1 MSKPVERGGRSGN
14 HQVVSLPVLGLV
26 SHDFGSAVDD
36 LRVKPQLA
44 NQQLEKGHA
53 PSGRLQQD
61 QPEVWAGDLQGHPWK
76 PGPRSHVDHAQPWES
91 RKSRKTGQRVQKVQ
105 PDDVCLR
112 EDPRQIQAP
121 GPIAQERRIGL
132 ELGQLRGGQ
141 EQAERSR
148 TVQKERTGVLR
159 RSGNPSLLL
168 FGSFLGSARL
178 PGPGGAS
185 RRFGLR
191 LIRAPSAIY
200 LLEVGLNLGLQL
212 FVDRQ
217 AIRSAPSAGRRTRSR
232 GLPVRAPTWATS
244 RGIGPL
250 LEPSWPAPRRPS
262 PRVLL
267 VPPALWTPGA
277 RPSDLGAPISDFP
290 TPLATF
296 PGRSAPLPRL
306 FLTFLRGLGSAPRH
320 DDDAP
325 EISIASA
332 CRGDGR
338 VPLQSQVDDPP
349 IPGIHW
355 GKGNLPSC
363 ANDAVGSPLR
373 ERLKYNAPAV
383 AIAHDVHF
391 DPDRHPQTPPG
402 HQGCQSLHGRKSL
415 PVLPDEGPQ
424 VLSLYLHAHAFRP
437 LSRRDR
443 RLEPHEADELLSH
456 GADHAGPVGP
466 GARPNA
472 HPCLSGT

>member
-1 MSKPVERGGRSGN
+1 M
-14 HQVVSLPVLGLV
+14 
-26 SHDFGSAVDD
+26 
-36 LRVKPQLA
+36 
-44 NQQLEKGHA
+44 
-53 PSGRLQQD
+53 
-61 QPEVWAGDLQGHPWK
+61 
-76 PGPRSHVDHAQPWES
+76 
-91 RKSRKTGQRVQKVQ
+91 Q

-112 EDPRQIQAP
+112 EDPSQIQAP

-141 EQAERSR
+141 EQTERSR

-159 RSGNPSLLL
+159 RSRNPSLLL
-168 FGSFLGSARL
+168 FGSFLGSTRL
-178 PGPGGAS
+178 PGPGRAS
-185 RRFGLR
+185 RRSGL
-191 LIRAPSAIY
+191 PYTIY
-200 LLEVGLNLGLQL
+200 LLQVGLNLGFQL

-217 AIRSAPSAGRRTRSR
+217 AIWSAPNAGRGTGSR

-244 RGIGPL
+244 CGIGPL
-250 LEPSWPAPRRPS
+250 LESAWPAPRLPS

-267 VPPALWTPGA
+267 VPPALWTPGT
-277 RPSDLGAPISDFP
+277 RPSDLRALISDFP
-290 TPLATF
+290 TPLVTF
-296 PGRSAPLPRL
+296 PGRSTPLPGL
-306 FLTFLRGLGSAPRH
+306 FLPFLRGPGSDPRH

-325 EISIASA
+325 EISLASA
-332 CRGDGR
+332 CRGDGG

-355 GKGNLPSC
+355 GKGNLPAC

-373 ERLKYNAPAV
+373 ERLKYNTPAV

-402 HQGCQSLHGRKSL
+402 HQSCQSLHGRKSL